1 MTRNILRTISCD
13 FVDHVFI
20 LDRGQM
26 RIRYFSFWII
36 LLFSAASCPAQEID
50 WTKARGEAVQLL
62 QELIRI
68 DTTNPPGNERLAALH
83 LQKTLEAEG
92 IETRVLDVTP
102 GRANLYARI
111 KGDGRGRPLILLS
124 HTDVVMAE
132 PERWSVPPFSGEIRD
147 GFVYGRGASDMKG
160 TAAVHATLMRLLKRL
175 NIPLKRDVIL
185 LAVADEEAGG
195 AGARSIIENHPDLI
209 RNAEFLLNEGD
220 VAYVKDGKLQQYG
233 VDVMEKAALWL
244 RISAKGP
251 AGHGSIPLANSSV
264 NRLLRAIDRLRAWQ
278 TPINVPPAVAQ
289 GYRILAARQSDPVL
303 RIAYANLEKSLRNP
317 ALRKKLLTDNTLN
330 AEVRNTFTIT
340 GLHGSDKVNVI
351 PGTAWAQ
358 IDARLLPGETPGG
371 FIAKLRRV
379 LADPGLEIEMLEG
392 SVPTSSSA
400 DTALMRAIRTV
411 AARRDRN
418 VPVIPTML
426 TSSTD
431 SSKFRSVGITAYGF
445 EPFKMDDGELD
456 RAHGDDERLSVE
468 NVGFALQFLYE
479 VLRELN

>member
-1 MTRNILRTISCD
+1 MFIRLSLAVLLVIISA
-13 FVDHVFI
+13 
-20 LDRGQM
+20 
-26 RIRYFSFWII
+26 
-36 LLFSAASCPAQEID
+36 SACPAIEID
-50 WTKARGEAVQLL
+50 WSKAQAEAVQLL

-68 DTTNPPGNERLAALH
+68 DTTNPPGNERLAALYI
-83 LQKTLEAEG
+83 QKLLEADG
-92 IETRVLDVTP
+92 IETRILDVAP

-111 KGDGRGRPLILLS
+111 KGDSSKRPLILLS

-132 PERWSVPPFSGEIRD
+132 PARWSVPPFSGELRE

-160 TAAVHATLMRLLKRL
+160 TAAVHVTLMRLLKRL

-195 AGARSIIENHPDLI
+195 TGANSIIQNHLDLI
-209 RNAEFLLNEGD
+209 KDAEFLVNEGD
-220 VAYVKDGKLQQYG
+220 VPYIKNGKLQQYG

-244 RISAKGP
+244 RIIAKGP

-264 NRLLRAIDRLRAWQ
+264 NRLLNALDRLRGWE

-289 GYRILAARQSDPVL
+289 GYRILAAQQTDPVL
-303 RIAYANLEKSLRNP
+303 KQAYLDLEKSLRNTQ
-317 ALRKKLLTDNTLN
+317 LRKKLLTDSTLN

-351 PGTAWAQ
+351 PGSAWAQ
-358 IDARLLPGETPGG
+358 VDARLLPGETPAG
-371 FIAKLRRV
+371 FIAKLRQV
-379 LADPGLEIEMLEG
+379 LADPTLEIETLEG
-392 SVPTSSSA
+392 STPTGSKVET
-400 DTALMRAIRTV
+400 DLMRAIRTV
-411 AARRDRN
+411 AARRDPG

-431 SSKFRSVGITAYGF
+431 SAKFRTVGITAYGF

-456 RAHGDDERLSVE
+456 RSHGDDERLSVD
-468 NVGFALQFLYE
+468 NVGFGLQFLYE
-479 VLRELN
+479 VVMELG

>member
-1 MTRNILRTISCD
+1 
-13 FVDHVFI
+13 
-20 LDRGQM
+20 M
-26 RIRYFSFWII
+26 RIRLF
-36 LLFSAASCPAQEID
+36 LLVIVLPLTAGPCPAQSID
-50 WTKARGEAVQLL
+50 WHKQRAEAVQLL

-68 DTTNPPGNERLAALH
+68 DTTNPPGNERAAALH
-83 LQKTLEAEG
+83 IQKLLEADG
-92 IETRVLDVTP
+92 IETRVLEVGP

-111 KGDGRGRPLILLS
+111 RGDGSRRPLILLS

-132 PERWSVPPFSGEIRD
+132 PERWSVPPFSGEILD

-160 TAAVHATLMRLLKRL
+160 TAAVHVTLMRLLKRL
-175 NIPLKRDVIL
+175 NIPLKRDLIL

-195 AGARSIIENHPDLI
+195 AGARSIIENQPELI
-209 RNAEFLLNEGD
+209 RGAEFLLNEGD
-220 VAYVKDGKLQQYG
+220 VAYVKNGRLQQYG

-244 RISAKGP
+244 RLTAKGP

-264 NRLLRAIDRLRAWQ
+264 NRLLKALDSLRAWE

-289 GYRILAARQSDPVL
+289 GYRIRATQQTDLVL
-303 RIAYANLEKSLRNP
+303 KMAYAKLEKSLRNP
-317 ALRKKLLTDNTLN
+317 KLRKKLLADRTLN
-330 AEVRNTFTIT
+330 AEVRNTLTIT
-340 GLHGSDKVNVI
+340 GLHGSEKVNVI

-358 IDARLLPGETPGG
+358 IDARLLPGETPKG
-371 FIAKLRRV
+371 FIAKLRAV
-379 LADPGLEIEMLEG
+379 LKDPGLEIEVLEG
-392 SVPTSSSA
+392 STPTGSSA
-400 DTALMRAIRTV
+400 DTALMSAIRTV
-411 AARRDRN
+411 AARRDPS

-456 RAHGDDERLSVE
+456 RAHGDNERLSVE

-479 VLRELN
+479 VFLELN

>member
-1 MTRNILRTISCD
+1 
-13 FVDHVFI
+13 
-20 LDRGQM
+20 M
-26 RIRYFSFWII
+26 RIRHYFLVLV
-36 LLFSAASCPAQEID
+36 LLLSASPAQAGDID
-50 WTKARGEAVQLL
+50 WPRARAEAVQLL

-68 DTTNPPGNERLAALH
+68 NTTNPPGNEREAAMH
-83 LQKTLEAEG
+83 LQKLLESEG
-92 IETRVLDVTP
+92 IETRLLDVAP

-111 KGDGRGRPLILLS
+111 KGDGSRRPLILLS

-175 NIPLKRDVIL
+175 NVPLKRDVIL

-195 AGARSIIENHPDLI
+195 TGARSMVENHLDLI
-209 RNAEFLLNEGD
+209 RGAEFLLNEGD
-220 VAYVKDGKLQQYG
+220 VAYLKNGKLQQYG

-244 RISAKGP
+244 RITAKGP
-251 AGHGSIPLANSSV
+251 AGHASIPLADSSV
-264 NRLLRAIDRLRAWQ
+264 NRLLKALELLRSWE
-278 TPINVPPAVAQ
+278 TPIRVPAAVAE
-289 GYRILAARQSDPVL
+289 GYRVLAAQQADPVL
-303 RIAYANLEKSLRNP
+303 RAAYANLEKALNDPPLRE
-317 ALRKKLLTDNTLN
+317 KLLADRTLN
-330 AEVRNTFTIT
+330 AQVRHTVTIT

-358 IDARLLPGETPGG
+358 IDVRLLPGETPEG
-371 FIAKLRRV
+371 FIKTLRGV
-379 LADPGLEIEMLEG
+379 LADPGLEIEILEG
-392 SVPTSSSA
+392 STPTGSSA
-400 DTALMRAIRTV
+400 DSALMTAIRKV
-411 AARRDRN
+411 AARRDAN

-431 SSKFRSVGITAYGF
+431 SAKFRSVGITAYGF
-445 EPFKMDDGELD
+445 EPYKMDESELD

-479 VLRELN
+479 VLLELN